1 MVMGFPGDSV
11 VKNLPVKQEKR
22 IQSLCQED
30 PLEKEMVTH
39 SSILANKIPWIE
51 EPAGLQPMASQGVR
65 HSLMNYSSSSN
76 YYGYITLHGKRYCN
90 EVY

>member
-1 MVMGFPGDSV
+1 M

-30 PLEKEMVTH
+30 TLQREMVTH
-39 SSILANKIPWIE
+39 SSILTNKIPWTE
-51 EPAGLQPMASQGVR
+51 QPGELQPMGSQTVR
-65 HSLMNYSSSSN
+65 HSLVNYSSSSN
-76 YYGYITLHGKRYCN
+76 YYGYITLHGKKDCT